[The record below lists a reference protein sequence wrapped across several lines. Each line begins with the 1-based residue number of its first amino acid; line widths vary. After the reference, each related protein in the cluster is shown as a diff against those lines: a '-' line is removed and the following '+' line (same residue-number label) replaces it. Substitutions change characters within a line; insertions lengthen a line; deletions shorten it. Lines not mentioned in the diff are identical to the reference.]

1 MACTRPQASLQL
13 EIRVS
18 SNLQSG
24 RSAAA
29 NEMSELTSSTGRIRH
44 DLRGNAVW
52 DWNIDANEL
61 DTTTTTGL
69 LRALVGL
76 DSMTL
81 AGSHDAERE
90 WSGDP
95 YNRMVAAAF

>member
-1 MACTRPQASLQL
+1 
-13 EIRVS
+13 VS
-18 SNLQSG
+18 SNHLSRQ
-24 RSAAA
+24 AATA
-29 NEMSELTSSTGRIRH
+29 NDLSELTSSTGRIRH
-44 DLRGNAVW
+44 DMRGNAVW
-52 DWNIDANEL
+52 DWNIDADAL

-81 AGSHDAERE
+81 AGSNDAERE